1 MSKHILTALALCTV
15 LSVSQAQ
22 ERPKF
27 ASESVKEITA
37 TVEAVNHENRSLVLR
52 GENDARTLVMAGPNV
67 RNFDQIGA
75 GDRIVVSYREA
86 IAAEVKPKGEGV
98 EGVKQAT
105 ARARAPEGN
114 RPGIGSGSLIAT
126 TVEVQSV
133 DTSFDTVTFTRQDG
147 ITRTVA
153 VEDPKAQ
160 AFIRELRRGDEV
172 EVTYSEAVAVN
183 LRPAQ

>member
-1 MSKHILTALALCTV
+1 MLKNTLTVLALCTA

-27 ASESVKEITA
+27 SSESVKEITA

-98 EGVKQAT
+98 EGVKEAT
-105 ARARAPEGN
+105 ATARAPEGS
-114 RPGIGSGSLIAT
+114 RPAIGTGSLIAT

-133 DTSFDTVTFTRQDG
+133 DTSFDTVTFTRPDG

-172 EVTYSEAVAVN
+172 EVTYTEAVAVN